1 MASKKDKA
9 KPETDLAPSL
19 SKMLSGPTVKA
30 IRKKHGDGI
39 FMLASDFD
47 VAPVKRIPT
56 KVFMYDYA
64 LGGGFAVGRV
74 NVVWGHKSSAKTTI
88 LLKAL
93 GNAQKMC
100 ANCWEFH
107 PCHCGEYRDPI
118 CAFLDVE
125 GTLDLPW
132 AAKLGVDLDRML
144 LSVPEYAEQTLDI
157 AEAVVRN
164 GVDVLVLDSIA
175 FLTPAK
181 EIVASTAD
189 ETPGMQARAMG
200 KGTRKFVSA
209 INTVRNERGIGPTL
223 LFTNQVRMKVGV
235 MFGSPETQP
244 GGLAT
249 GFASTI
255 EVKHRAGG
263 YDMDDV
269 LGQPISAEFH
279 FRCEKNKSARAKMEG
294 SFKLALMDTD
304 SRKIGDPL
312 SEHDMVVMGEKVGL
326 VEGHGSSWTALG
338 TKFKGKGLIE
348 KELIANEEFHTKMWN
363 ALMLTLLA
371 G

>member
-1 MASKKDKA
+1 MTKCMAR
-9 KPETDLAPSL
+9 EL
-19 SKMLSGPTVKA
+19 
-30 IRKKHGDGI
+30 
-39 FMLASDFD
+39 
-47 VAPVKRIPT
+47 
-56 KVFMYDYA
+56 
-64 LGGGFAVGRV
+64 
-74 NVVWGHKSSAKTTI
+74 
-88 LLKAL
+88 
-93 GNAQKMC
+93 
-100 ANCWEFH
+100 
-107 PCHCGEYRDPI
+107 GEY
-118 CAFLDVE
+118 
-125 GTLDLPW
+125 
-132 AAKLGVDLDRML
+132 
-144 LSVPEYAEQTLDI
+144 
-157 AEAVVRN
+157 
-164 GVDVLVLDSIA
+164 SINVN
-175 FLTPAK
+175 TISPGY
-181 EIVASTAD
+181 VS